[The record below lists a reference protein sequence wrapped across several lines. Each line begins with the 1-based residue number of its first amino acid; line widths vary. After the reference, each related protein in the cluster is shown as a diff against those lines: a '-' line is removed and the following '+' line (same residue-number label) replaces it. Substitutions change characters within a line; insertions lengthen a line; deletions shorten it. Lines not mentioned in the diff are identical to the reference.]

1 MGKHEFEWLPDFF
14 AIDETFAIKVMRSSG
29 QPMYPKTFGKM
40 THPTDALSRNFMQ
53 ADESWS

>member
-1 MGKHEFEWLPDFF
+1 MFEFAKLPDNS
-14 AIDETFAIKVMRSSG
+14 TSG